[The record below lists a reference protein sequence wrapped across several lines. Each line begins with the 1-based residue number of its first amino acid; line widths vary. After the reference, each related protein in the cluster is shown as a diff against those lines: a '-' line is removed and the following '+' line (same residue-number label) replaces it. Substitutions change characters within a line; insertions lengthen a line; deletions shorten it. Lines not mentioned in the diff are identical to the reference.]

1 MLIASY
7 NKEQLGDV
15 LLTVVAPDAAAE
27 SYEKKGDIVRIFD
40 AESGQTTGYN
50 FFNASKLLSGLENEN
65 GQVLLDRGQ
74 VDELNAALVEKGFS
88 SELVV
93 DEKPKFVVGYV
104 EKSEEHPDS
113 DHLHVTSIKVDGDEH
128 LQIVCGAPNI
138 EQGQNVVIA
147 KVGAMMPDGT
157 LIFPGRLRG
166 IDSFG
171 MVCSAR
177 ELHLPNAPQKRG
189 ILVLDADDYPVGSA
203 FDFEKAAH
211 LFQTEA

>member
-15 LLTVVAPDAAAE
+15 LLTVVAPDAATQ
-27 SYEKKGDIVRIFD
+27 SCEKKGDVVRIFD
-40 AESGQTTGYN
+40 AESGKTTGYN
-50 FFNASKLLSGLENEN
+50 FFNVSKIISGLETKK
-65 GQVLLDRGQ
+65 GQIFLDNFQ
-74 VDELNAALVEKGFS
+74 VDALNKALKENGFS

-104 EKSEEHPDS
+104 EKLEEHPDS
-113 DHLHVTSIKVDGDEH
+113 DHLHVTSIKVDDDH
-128 LQIVCGAPNI
+128 LKIVCGAPNI

-157 LIFPGRLRG
+157 LIFPGKLRG

-171 MVCSAR
+171 MVCS
-177 ELHLPNAPQKRG
+177 
-189 ILVLDADDYPVGSA
+189 
-203 FDFEKAAH
+203 
-211 LFQTEA
+211 

>member
-15 LLTVVAPDAAAE
+15 LLTVVAPDAAAQ
-27 SYEKKGDIVRIFD
+27 SCEKKGNIVRIFD
-40 AESGQTTGYN
+40 VESGQTTGYN
-50 FFNASKLLSGLENEN
+50 FFNASKIISGLETKKGQVFLDN
-65 GQVLLDRGQ
+65 GQVDA
-74 VDELNAALVEKGFS
+74 LNEALKENVFS

-113 DHLHVTSIKVDGDEH
+113 DHLHVTSIKVDDEH

-157 LIFPGRLRG
+157 LIFPGKLRG

-177 ELHLPNAPQKRG
+177 ELQLPNAPQKRG
-189 ILVLDADDYPVGSA
+189 ILVLNADDYPVGSA
-203 FDFEKAAH
+203 FDFDKAAH

>member
-15 LLTVVAPDAAAE
+15 LLTVVAPDAADE

-157 LIFPGRLRG
+157 LRG

-189 ILVLDADDYPVGSA
+189 ILVLDANDYPVGSA

>member
-1 MLIASY
+1 MIASY

-15 LLTVVAPDAAAE
+15 LLTVVAPDAADE
-27 SYEKKGDIVRIFD
+27 SYEKKGDIVRSCD

-50 FFNASKLLSGLENEN
+50 FCNASKLLSGLENEN

-189 ILVLDADDYPVGSA
+189 ILVLDANDYPVGSA